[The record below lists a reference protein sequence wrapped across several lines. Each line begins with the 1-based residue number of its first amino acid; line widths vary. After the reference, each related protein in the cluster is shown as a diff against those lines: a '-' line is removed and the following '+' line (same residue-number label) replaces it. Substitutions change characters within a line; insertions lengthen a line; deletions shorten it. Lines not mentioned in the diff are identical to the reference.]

1 MSNVFKLP
9 LVPVAL
15 RNLFSKP
22 ATRLYPAEVRPPVPL
37 ARGHVAVDI
46 ASCVFCGLC
55 ARRCP
60 AAAIA
65 VSKEARTFVLEHLR
79 CVACGVCVEV
89 CNKESLAMA
98 PSARP
103 VYLAAEAGPQ
113 GTARRGRE
121 AFHKEAPEAK
131 PPAPAPMARPS
142 PPAADGG
149 G

>member
-1 MSNVFKLP
+1 MANPLKLP
-9 LVPVAL
+9 LLPLAL
-15 RNLFSKP
+15 RNLVSRP
-22 ATRLYPAEVRPPVPL
+22 ATRRYPAEVRPPVPL

-65 VSKEARTFVLEHLR
+65 VSKEARTFALEHLR

-89 CNKESLAMA
+89 CNKDSLAMA

-103 VYLAAEAGPQ
+103 VYLAAEAGPE
-113 GTARRGRE
+113 GSARRGRIE
-121 AFHKEAPEAK
+121 LHQEPASK
-131 PPAPAPMARPS
+131 PPAPAPGVRP
-142 PPAADGG
+142 
-149 G
+149 